1 MNPVA
6 HKQKNADLDEAL
18 EQARLGYARRR
29 PESQRAFANATQH
42 MPGGNTRTVLFHGPF
57 PLRIAGGEGARL
69 RDIDGHSYVNLLG
82 EFTAGIFGHSHP
94 VIRQAIL
101 EALDRGINLSGHT
114 QAEVTLAELIRAR
127 FPSID
132 LIRFTNSGTEANLM
146 AVTTARIA
154 TGRGKVMVFS
164 GGYHGGLLYFG
175 NGGSPVNVPF
185 PYVVACYN
193 DVDATRALV
202 RKHGSDL
209 ACVLV
214 EPMIGS
220 GGCIPG
226 TPEFLRMLRHETS
239 RCGASLIFDEVMTS
253 RLAHGGAQEL
263 FGIVPDLT
271 TLGKYLGGGMS
282 FGAFGGARDFMRIY
296 DPRVENYIPHA
307 GTFNNNALTMAA
319 GSAALSEILTR
330 PAMDA
335 LNARGNGLRE
345 RLNARFVAAGVRL
358 RATGMG
364 SMLNIHAL
372 DADVIHPDE
381 LAVSDDRVKE
391 LLFLDLLEAGY
402 YVARRGFIA
411 LSLEVSDADVAGFEA
426 VIGRFIA
433 ERLPYLTHHAFAA
446 FRRGTRG
453 GVMSEEDWLVPEA

>member
-1 MNPVA
+1 MEGAAVNLVVRE
-6 HKQKNADLDEAL
+6 QKNANLDEAL

-29 PESQRAFANATQH
+29 PESQRAFANATAH

-57 PLRIAGGEGARL
+57 PLRIEGGEGARL

-94 VIRQAIL
+94 VIRKAIV
-101 EALDRGINLSGHT
+101 EALDNGINLSGHT
-114 QAEVTLAELIRAR
+114 QAEVTLAELIRGR

-154 TGRGKVMVFS
+154 TGRGKVLVFS

-185 PYVVACYN
+185 PYVVARYN
-193 DVDATRALV
+193 DIEATRALI
-202 RKHGSDL
+202 REHGADL

-226 TPEFLRMLRHETS
+226 TPDFLRMLRHETS
-239 RCGASLIFDEVMTS
+239 RCGAALILDEVMTS

-319 GSAALSEILTR
+319 GSAALTHILTR
-330 PAMDA
+330 PAMDG
-335 LNARGNGLRE
+335 LNARGDGLRG
-345 RLNARFVAAGVRL
+345 RLNARFAAAGVRL

-364 SMLNIHAL
+364 SMLNIHAM
-372 DADVIHPDE
+372 AQDVTFSDD
-381 LAVSDDRVKE
+381 LAASDDRVKE

-402 YVARRGFIA
+402 YIARRGFIA
-411 LSLEVSDADVAGFEA
+411 LSLEVTDADVVGFEA
-426 VIGRFIA
+426 AIERFIA
-433 ERLPYLTHHAFAA
+433 ERLPYLTDHAFLTSG
-446 FRRGTRG
+446 RGTH
-453 GVMSEEDWLVPEA
+453 